1 MRKLQ
6 IVLIATAAIA
16 LGFSTYLLQQQAGG
30 ARQPQFAALT
40 VLPQS
45 RPLGEF
51 ALLDHRGSP
60 FAREDF
66 AGRWSVLFF
75 GFTHCPDICP
85 TTLYDL
91 ARLRKELANLSPGLV
106 PDIYM
111 VSVDVQRDTPDVMAR
126 YVTAFNQGFT
136 GLTGE
141 EIELARLAQPLGVA
155 YGTVPG
161 EGDQYEVLHSAALFL
176 LNDRGELVAVASA
189 PHDVETLAR
198 DYRAL
203 VRRERA

>member
-6 IVLIATAAIA
+6 IALLATAALA
-16 LGFSTYLLQQQAGG
+16 LGLSAYLLQQQASDGP
-30 ARQPQFAALT
+30 QQQFAALT

-51 ALLDHRGSP
+51 ELLDHRGSA
-60 FAREDF
+60 FGREDF

-91 ARLRKELANLSPGLV
+91 ARLQKELANLSPGLV

-111 VSVDVQRDTPDVMAR
+111 VSVDVKRDTPEVMAR
-126 YVTAFNQGFT
+126 YVTAFNESFT

-141 EIELARLAQPLGVA
+141 AAQLEQLTGPLGVA

-161 EGDQYEVLHSAALFL
+161 EGDEYEVLHTAALFL
-176 LNDRGELVAVASA
+176 LDDRGELVAVASA
-189 PHDVETLAR
+189 PHDVATLAR

-203 VRRERA
+203 IRRERA